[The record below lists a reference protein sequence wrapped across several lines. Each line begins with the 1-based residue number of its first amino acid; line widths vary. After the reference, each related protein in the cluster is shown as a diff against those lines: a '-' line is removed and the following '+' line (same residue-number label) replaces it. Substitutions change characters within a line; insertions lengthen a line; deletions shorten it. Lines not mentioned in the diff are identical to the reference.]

1 MRLKGQRPA
10 LICKSGHRISWLGAR
25 DETPRARRTDALALI
40 STARRIPVLV
50 GNDPVA
56 YPGRE
61 VWDYCSAKS
70 VSMGWD
76 ERRPSD
82 DCCERLV
89 DWLHRVIFPRNK
101 CITQWVRHALPS
113 CRSLPRGRSPC
124 PPARACSCP
133 TARLIM
139 SSTYIPHHTPT
150 SSDTSDA
157 QASTGTG
164 WPSIYAHEG
173 DPPTHAPPAQRTMQA
188 WFSNALTAKRASPH
202 GRPRRSADG
211 KGEGQALS

>member
-61 VWDYCSAKS
+61 EVWDSRPSKS
-70 VSMGWD
+70 FSMGWD

-101 CITQWVRHALPS
+101 CKAQWVRHALPS
-113 CRSLPRGRSPC
+113 CRSLPRWHSPC
-124 PPARACSCP
+124 LPARACPCP
-133 TARLIM
+133 TARSIM
-139 SSTYIPHHTPT
+139 SSTYIPHHAPT
-150 SSDTSDA
+150 YFLRYLGRAGVD
-157 QASTGTG
+157 
-164 WPSIYAHEG
+164 G
-173 DPPTHAPPAQRTMQA
+173 DRLAKHLRARRGPTHPRAPSAED
-188 WFSNALTAKRASPH
+188 NASLV
-202 GRPRRSADG
+202 
-211 KGEGQALS
+211 